1 MKDLFKQRVITIG
14 IDKSTSKPHVVTR
27 FIYVPVYYQ
36 EAEREA
42 VRESMLPISTSDGL
56 LLDWD
61 YQQRE
66 QGIILSTR
74 IAGAALNYESAIS
87 AWVRI
92 RLNDQ
97 QLRDLVVDLVR
108 AAMMRG
114 IEFKG
119 PRKWWQI
126 WLRKRAAAS
135 G

>member
-1 MKDLFKQRVITIG
+1 MENLVKQRVITIV
-14 IDKSTSKPHVVTR
+14 IDKFTSRPNVITR

-36 EAEREA
+36 EAEKEA

-74 IAGAALNYESAIS
+74 IAGAALNYESALS

-114 IEFKG
+114 IEFKR